1 MPNYT
6 HLNLNAVEDQAPNF
20 GMPEGIEARFA
31 REALGLQKSGASLQK
46 LAPGVRVPFGHTHRE
61 QEELYVVVRGS
72 ARAKVGD
79 DVIELS
85 EMDAL
90 RVEPGVMRAFEGGP
104 DGVEYLAFGA
114 PQMADPAAEADLQPG
129 WWKD

>member
-1 MPNYT
+1 MSSYT
-6 HLNLNAVEDQAPNF
+6 QINLNDVEDQAPKF
-20 GMPEGIEARFA
+20 GMPDGMEARFA
-31 REALGLQKSGASLQK
+31 REALGLEKSGAGFEK

-72 ARAKVGD
+72 ARVKVGD
-79 DVIELS
+79 EVLELS

-90 RVEPGVMRAFEGGP
+90 RVAPGVMRAFEGGP
-104 DGVEYLAFGA
+104 EGVEYVVFGA
-114 PQMADPAAEADLQPG
+114 PQVDDPAAEAEMQPG